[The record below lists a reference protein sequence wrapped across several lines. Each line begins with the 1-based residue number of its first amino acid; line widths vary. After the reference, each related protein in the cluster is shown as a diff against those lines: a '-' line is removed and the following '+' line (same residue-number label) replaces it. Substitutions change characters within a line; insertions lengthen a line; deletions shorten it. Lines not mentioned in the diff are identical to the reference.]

1 VSKLGTTP
9 PVRALPHPGEPF
21 VVYAIWAEPG
31 EAGYGGDM
39 LQYGGALRFSAANL
53 PGAALGE
60 FAVSGALAVPLAQ
73 VRPDELPIA
82 LSLRLA
88 TVEGREGPIG
98 EWRFDYLGS
107 RESFGQIWQI
117 PTDVQPVAPTPLTLE
132 QLNQG
137 AEDMVRESL
146 GLPPEVPIP
155 TPEGQLPPEERSE
168 EPYRFDPTRHMDLS
182 MAEAAPALPPPA
194 PPGPEPAPGA
204 AVYAGPAL
212 VPTQDKQHGAFGDAS
227 IPFAH

>member
-1 VSKLGTTP
+1 MSRLATTP

-21 VVYAIWAEPG
+21 VVYAVWHQ
-31 EAGYGGDM
+31 D
-39 LQYGGALRFSAANL
+39 GAVRFAAANL

-60 FAVSGALAVPLAQ
+60 FAVGGALAHTLGQ

-88 TVEGREGPIG
+88 TVQGWEGPIG

-107 RESFGQIWQI
+107 RESFGEVWQI
-117 PTDVQPVAPTPLTLE
+117 PTDVQPVAPTPLTFE
-132 QLNQG
+132 ELNQG

-146 GLPPEVPIP
+146 GLPPDAEIP
-155 TPEGQLPPEERSE
+155 QPGGELPPEEHSE

>member
-1 VSKLGTTP
+1 MSLTATP
-9 PVRALPHPGEPF
+9 PIRALPHPGEPF
-21 VVYAIWAEPG
+21 VVYAIWKDPDG
-31 EAGYGGDM
+31 RD
-39 LQYGGALRFSAANL
+39 LSRLRFAAANL

-60 FAVSGALAVPLAQ
+60 FAVSGSLAAPLSQ

-88 TVEGREGPIG
+88 TTQGPEGPHG
-98 EWRFDYLGS
+98 EWVFDFLGQADA
-107 RESFGQIWQI
+107 FAGIWRI
-117 PTDVQPVAPTPLTLE
+117 PADVQPVAPTPLTLE

-155 TPEGQLPPEERSE
+155 EPRGVLPPDERSD

-182 MAEAAPALPPPA
+182 MAEAPPELPPPA
-194 PPGPEPAPGA
+194 PAGPEPAPGA
-204 AVYAGPAL
+204 ATYAGPAL

-227 IPFAH
+227 VPFAH